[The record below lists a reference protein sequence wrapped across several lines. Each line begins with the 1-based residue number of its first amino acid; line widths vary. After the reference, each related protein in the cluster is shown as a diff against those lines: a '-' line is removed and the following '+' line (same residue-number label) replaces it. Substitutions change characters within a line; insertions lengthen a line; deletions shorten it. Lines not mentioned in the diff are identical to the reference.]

1 MTKKQA
7 RQRQRKREDR
17 AIMVIY
23 GLIIIAFLSMIFFC
37 WWGVFRT
44 TMYYRIPVQ
53 VVEEWQ
59 V

>member
-1 MTKKQA
+1 MTKKQRA
-7 RQRQRKREDR
+7 RQRRRENR

-23 GLIIIAFLSMIFFC
+23 GLVIIAFLSMIFFC

-44 TMYYRIPVQ
+44 TMYYSIPYKI
-53 VVEEWQ
+53 VEEWQ